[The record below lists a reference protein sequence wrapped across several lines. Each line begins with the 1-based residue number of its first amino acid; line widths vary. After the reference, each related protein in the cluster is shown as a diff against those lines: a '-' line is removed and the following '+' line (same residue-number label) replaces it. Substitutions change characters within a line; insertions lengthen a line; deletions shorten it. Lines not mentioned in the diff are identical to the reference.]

1 MAMKRVLLVIIVA
14 VLVVT
19 AGCSGAGGGDSG
31 EAVGGDGAMA
41 TGEPQPASQEV
52 EGAPDDADGQEAL
65 QFRSRS
71 VIRTGTVS
79 LRVQNFEAAQENL
92 TNALESRGG
101 FISDSHKRVHR
112 VDNQTYT
119 TGELVLRVPSEEF
132 SGMLARVE
140 AEGDVLRSDTA
151 SQDVTDQLVDIEAR
165 LDNLRAQR
173 DRLRVLYDRA
183 NDTTDVLRVQRELA
197 DVQERIERLEAQQ
210 QSLERRVALATIRV
224 KLSEPEP
231 ERDTDPSQAWYEVGV
246 LSALV
251 DSMNGVVVVLR
262 ALAVGIA
269 YAVPYV
275 VVFGVPILGF
285 AAVWRYRDRWGRQNR

>member
-19 AGCSGAGGGDSG
+19 AGCSGAGGGDRGDSG
-31 EAVGGDGAMA
+31 GGDGGMA
-41 TGEPQPASQEV
+41 TGEPQSGSQEV
-52 EGAPDDADGQEAL
+52 EAASDDAEREAL

-71 VIRTGTVS
+71 VIRSGTVS
-79 LRVQNFEAAQENL
+79 LRVRNFEAAQRNL
-92 TNALESRGG
+92 TNALEQRGG
-101 FISDSHKRVHR
+101 FISDSHKQVHR

-119 TGELVLRVPSEEF
+119 TGELVLRVPAEEF
-132 SGMLARVE
+132 SGMLAQVE
-140 AEGDVLRSDTA
+140 GEGEVLRSDTS

-165 LDNLRAQR
+165 LDNLRVQR
-173 DRLRVLYDRA
+173 DRLRGLYDRA

-197 DVQERIERLEAQQ
+197 EVQERIERLEAQQ

-231 ERDTDPSQAWYEVGV
+231 ERDTDPGQAWYDVGV

-285 AAVWRYRDRWGRQNR
+285 AAAWRYRERWARRNR